1 MDPQKLY
8 TDIAGKGVDLGIKV
22 IGAIVL
28 WVVGK
33 WLIGLAVK
41 LVSGNMVRRAVDP
54 TLQTYAIACLTGLLN
69 IILVI
74 SILGSFGVQTTSFA
88 AVLAAMGLAIGAAW
102 SGLLAHFA
110 AGIFIIVLRPFK
122 VGDFICGGGVT
133 GTVTEIG
140 PFVCKIN
147 TLDNILNIVGN
158 NKIMSENIQNFSIN
172 PFRRVDL
179 VAQLNHDADVQKTME
194 ALRTAIAQ
202 IPNVLK
208 DPSVDVEVLEMNA
221 FGTKLAVRPYCNNTH
236 YWQVYFDTNEAIHNT
251 GGALELSVP
260 EQHIKVRN

>member
-1 MDPQKLY
+1 MNFQKLY
-8 TDIAGKGVDLGIKV
+8 DELTTKGIDLGGKV
-22 IGAIVL
+22 VSAIVL
-28 WVVGK
+28 WFVGR

-41 LVSGNMVRRAVDP
+41 LISGNMVKRAVDS

-74 SILGSFGVQTTSFA
+74 SILGTFGVQTTSFA

-122 VGDFICGGGVT
+122 VGDFISAGGVT

-140 PFVCKIN
+140 PFVSKIN

-158 NKIMSENIQNFSIN
+158 NKIMSDNIQNFSVN
-172 PFRRVDL
+172 PYRRVDL
-179 VAQLNHDADVQKTME
+179 VAQLNHDADVDKTIA
-194 ALRTAIAQ
+194 ALKVAVGAIS
-202 IPNVLK
+202 NVLK
-208 DPSVDVEVLEMNA
+208 EPAVDVELLEMNSY
-221 FGTKLAVRPYCNNTH
+221 GPKLAVRPYCSNTN

-251 GGALELSVP
+251 GGVLELSVP